1 MSPAVS
7 PLIIY
12 SSLRPAS
19 LLEKGWGL
27 IFLVCKGK
35 PNLGQMTLNQED
47 CTLKRK
53 WSHNKF
59 DMNLSKTPISVHL
72 YLHFNMGFRD
82 GKYILTNAL

>member
-1 MSPAVS
+1 
-7 PLIIY
+7 
-12 SSLRPAS
+12 
-19 LLEKGWGL
+19 
-27 IFLVCKGK
+27 
-35 PNLGQMTLNQED
+35 MTLNQED